1 VPSPRARIAILK
13 HEADRGR
20 DYLIDLFAEYWKEDG
35 LDVRCVYGT
44 EFVPAD
50 VAILHVDLSIVPDE
64 YVELALRYPV
74 TVNGRITDIRKST
87 TSRVL
92 LRPDDPWPGPAI
104 VKTDLNCGGLA
115 EYRLARKRAPGWQK
129 ITRRLGRK
137 LLRRH
142 SYRIYPSIADVP
154 RRAFHDPR
162 LVVERFIPER
172 EGDGYC
178 IRVYQFLG
186 DRHSC
191 TRLVCTD
198 PIIKA
203 GGNWKSHPM
212 EPDPGIEEIRRGL
225 GFDYGKF
232 DYVVHDGTVVLLDP
246 NKTPGGSRFTPT
258 PERVDRWR
266 ARAQGVLSFL

>member
-1 VPSPRARIAILK
+1 MPSPRARIAILK

-50 VAILHVDLSIVPDE
+50 LAILHVDLSIVPDE
-64 YVELALRYPV
+64 YVALAQRYPV
-74 TVNGRITDIRKST
+74 TVNGRFTDIRKTT

-92 LRPDDPWPGPAI
+92 LRPEHAWPGPAI
-104 VKTDLNCGGLA
+104 VKTNLNCGGLS
-115 EYRLARKRAPGWQK
+115 EYRLARQRAPAWQK
-129 ITRRLGRK
+129 PIRRLRRK

-142 SYRIYPSIADVP
+142 CYRIYPSIADVP
-154 RRAFHDPR
+154 RRAFDDPR
-162 LVVERFIPER
+162 LVVERFVPER
-172 EGDGYC
+172 ESDAYC
-178 IRVYQFLG
+178 IRIYQFLG
-186 DRHSC
+186 DRHAC

-203 GGNWKSHPM
+203 GGNWTSHPM
-212 EPDPGIEEIRRGL
+212 EPDPGIEEIRREL
-225 GFDYGKF
+225 DCDYGKF
-232 DYVVHDGTVVLLDP
+232 DYVVHDGEVVLLDA

-258 PERVDRWR
+258 PERIARWR
-266 ARAQGVLSFL
+266 SRAQGILSFL